1 VRRTMQSAVPK
12 ALAFVAIL
20 AALSLSGCAAAAN
33 PLAALTSTRQPEE
46 IEPMLRAAGF
56 ESVKA
61 TTPAQQQRLKSLPS
75 RQLGYYRDKNGA
87 ANYWLADADDC
98 NCLFHGDE
106 AAYQRYENSKLDQI
120 AAHDR
125 DRLEAQQQR
134 QMPPGFGPGFGG
146 PGFGGPGFGG
156 PGFGGPGFGFG
167 FGSGGF
173 GFSL

>member
-1 VRRTMQSAVPK
+1 MQSAVPT

-20 AALSLSGCAAAAN
+20 ATLSLSGCAAAN
-33 PLAALTSTRQPEE
+33 PLAALTSTQQPEE

-56 ESVKA
+56 ESLKA
-61 TTPAQQQRLKSLPS
+61 ATPAQQQRLKLLPAL
-75 RQLGYYRDKNGA
+75 QLGYYRDKNGD
-87 ANYWLADADDC
+87 ANYWLADANDC

-125 DRLEAQQQR
+125 DRMEAQQQR
-134 QMPPGFGPGFGG
+134 QMPPPGF
-146 PGFGGPGFGG
+146 GPGFGG